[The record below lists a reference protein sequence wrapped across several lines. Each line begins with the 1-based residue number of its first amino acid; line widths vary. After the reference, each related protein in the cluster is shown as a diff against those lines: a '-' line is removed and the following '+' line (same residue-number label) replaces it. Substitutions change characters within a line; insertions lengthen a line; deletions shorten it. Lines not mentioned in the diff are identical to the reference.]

1 MLELFFKVSKRSLL
15 KFMDLTD
22 DFLVASV
29 LYESSISTVGLY
41 QNHQKYSQGRL
52 FSGLARGFTVICS
65 SKHKQVN
72 QKFAFL
78 ANSLFSAFF
87 WGEAIL
93 VM

>member
-52 FSGLARGFTVICS
+52 FNGLACGFTVICS

-78 ANSLFSAFF
+78 ANSLFLAFF
-87 WGEAIL
+87 GGKQFW
-93 VM
+93 